1 MKIKLSKEETE
12 KLAQIIEYK
21 TLIEMYK
28 PYASYGIEGLYHI
41 CYHVLFNTVEY
52 PELMRIDDPS
62 FRSYVEL
69 YSDQL
74 RRISSKNRED
84 VADFIYHCI
93 YEKYMEK

>member
-1 MKIKLSKEETE
+1 MKIKLSKEE

-28 PYASYGIEGLYHI
+28 PYASYGIEGLSHI
-41 CYHVLFNTVEY
+41 CYHVLFNTGEY

-62 FRSYVEL
+62 FHSYVEL

-84 VADFIYHCI
+84 AANFIYHCI